1 MSERVVLCRIR
12 FFPTL
17 ISKKKL
23 PRSGL
28 PLILVNVTDVDGQ
41 ANNVLQRFYEE
52 FKLKL
57 VSQLSV
63 AAGVSFIRISRLY
76 TIGLGAND
84 EFFIQFNILDK
95 YPHSKAQEQ
104 TDLKQAVENLQA
116 KV

>member
-1 MSERVVLCRIR
+1 MSERVGSDIQ
-12 FFPTL
+12 
-17 ISKKKL
+17 
-23 PRSGL
+23 

-63 AAGVSFIRISRLY
+63 AAGVSFNRISRLY

-116 KV
+116 KVCLGLAKIFSCQP